1 MRRTCA
7 GIAALAVLAALALAG
22 CSALGLPDPAG
33 SPTRTPTP
41 TPTTEPF
48 ALDCPSVVAA
58 ADLDAL
64 FGAKPAPLAS
74 PPGLLDGSAARGP
87 LALRAVGGADC
98 RWAHGADTLTV
109 RVLPHAGATWARL
122 AEIYPDSATP
132 GADYDGGVSLG
143 GDCTLTPTVWCRTN
157 VLAGDAWLAVD
168 LSAKAV
174 PGLTESGF
182 HDAVQR
188 MLPTVTAAVASR
200 PVPPAGQA
208 LDCNADDLRT
218 ELQTAFDRPAVTS
231 MGVEESFRID
241 AAVLLT
247 GGTTICQFQPN
258 DDGSGGYLGSL
269 SVLRDGAA
277 AYETLRSAV
286 LRDHPDAQGATI
298 TVGGDTVPALVWNG
312 TTEGMPFGAAE
323 ALVGTAWIEFRSLDT
338 DTDRSLQ
345 LVQWAAGT
353 L

>member
-1 MRRTCA
+1 M
-7 GIAALAVLAALALAG
+7 LAALTLTA
-22 CSALGLPDPAG
+22 CSALGLPDPGAT
-33 SPTRTPTP
+33 PTRTPTP
-41 TPTTEPF
+41 TPTTHPF
-48 ALDCPSVVAA
+48 ALDCPAVVSA
-58 ADLDAL
+58 ADLTAL
-64 FGAKPAPLAS
+64 FGAKPAVVTS
-74 PPGLLDGSAARGP
+74 PSGFLDGAVARGP

-122 AEIYPDSATP
+122 AELYPNTATP

-168 LSAKAV
+168 LTAKAV
-174 PGLTESGF
+174 PGLTEAGF

-188 MLPTVTAAVASR
+188 MLPPVTAAVASR
-200 PVPPAGQA
+200 PAPATGEP
-208 LDCNADDLRT
+208 LDCNADDLRQK
-218 ELQTAFDRPAVTS
+218 LQTTFDRAAVTS
-231 MGVEESFRID
+231 MGVEERFRID

-247 GGTTICQFQPN
+247 GGTTVCQFQPN

-277 AYETLRSAV
+277 TYETFRSAV
-286 LRDHPDAQGATI
+286 LRDHPDAQGTTI

-312 TTEGMPFGAAE
+312 TADGIPFGAAE
-323 ALVGTAWIEFRSLDT
+323 AVVGSAWIEFRSIDT
-338 DTDRSLQ
+338 DADRSLA
-345 LVQWAAGT
+345 LVQWAANR